1 MAKMVSRVGCG
12 SANIMVAKRMVD
24 QLLLTIATYPKYVCC
39 GTLSFL
45 ISPYICTHIGSYTGV
60 IGVIMSL
67 FRVPYVPMQYP

>member
-60 IGVIMSL
+60 IMSL
-67 FRVPYVPMQYP
+67 FRVPYVPIQYP